1 MEEDIKILENFK
13 NETILYGG
21 RIALTGTQKERINIA
36 IENLIKG
43 YRELETNN
51 YEQNNIIN
59 EYIEENKCL
68 YCGKNAA
75 GYCEECY
82 QELIG
87 TNAKLQ
93 LANKNISNFKVHIEG
108 MRSGKQLLERY
119 INDSILKSEIRIKL
133 AAAEAKIKGYN
144 AARGSGKTTQE
155 LVDKVELITEIKIY
169 RELLEEEQWQENV
182 VCVDHIKRRQN
193 IDIWKSKKDIIV
205 IVEIVK
211 EYTTKNTREYIEK
224 GKGGNKMDLDDEE
237 LKATRKLNG
246 SDKNVGSIEVRRI
259 YKN

>member
-1 MEEDIKILENFK
+1 MEEDIKYLKSQEAYEMYFRGNPRLEKIVNGF
-13 NETILYGG
+13 ID
-21 RIALTGTQKERINIA
+21 RIN
-36 IENLIKG
+36 
-43 YRELETNN
+43 ELETNN

-68 YCGKNAA
+68 HCGKNVA

-87 TNAKLQ
+87 ANAKLQ

-133 AAAEAKIKGYN
+133 AAAEAKIKGYK

-169 RELLEEEQWQENV
+169 RELLEEEQ
-182 VCVDHIKRRQN
+182 
-193 IDIWKSKKDIIV
+193 
-205 IVEIVK
+205 
-211 EYTTKNTREYIEK
+211 
-224 GKGGNKMDLDDEE
+224 
-237 LKATRKLNG
+237 
-246 SDKNVGSIEVRRI
+246 
-259 YKN
+259 